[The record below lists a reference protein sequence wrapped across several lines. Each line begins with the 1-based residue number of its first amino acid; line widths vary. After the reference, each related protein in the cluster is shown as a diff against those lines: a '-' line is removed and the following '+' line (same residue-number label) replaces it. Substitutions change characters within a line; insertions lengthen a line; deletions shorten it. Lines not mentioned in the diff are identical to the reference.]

1 MKFDEQTLAD
11 LEIVPSRGVKTS
23 IFDFFNS
30 AETSGGK
37 KKLERF
43 FTDGIQNTAQIL
55 TTQETLKYLVK
66 HVDSWDFPFEDRLL
80 KDTLRYLKLRIDPT
94 NATNVLEL
102 KIIKMRFKEN
112 YFDQHAG
119 MLTMRKFLGKLQEFA
134 HEHSSEENLPSRI
147 SKMLKE
153 ISDFLAN
160 PEMVTFMKEV
170 NGGEVA
176 LKYVYRFDKFF
187 RTEGLTQA
195 LSLIDICFEFDVYL
209 AFADVIEEKNFAFPE
224 IVSADMPVFNVKG
237 LYHPFITDP
246 KCYDLN
252 LSNGNGFIFLTG
264 PNMAGKTTF
273 LKACGVSLYLAHLGL
288 AVPAES
294 MEITIFDSLVSSIE
308 TQDDLQLGYSYFYSE
323 VRRVKSVAETIRS
336 SESSFIILD
345 ELFKGTNVHDA
356 YEASKKVIQ
365 GFANWQNHI
374 YFLSSHLIE
383 LVEDEETKK
392 LMNCKCFDA
401 EVIDGEFHFP
411 YTLNDGVSDKRLGLM
426 ILEREKVFEILSKA
440 S

>member
-1 MKFDEQTLAD
+1 MKFDDQTLTD
-11 LEIVPSRGVKTS
+11 LEILPTRGVKTS

-37 KKLERF
+37 KRLERF
-43 FTDGIQNTAQIL
+43 FADGIQNTAQIL

-66 HVDSWDFPFEDRLL
+66 NVESWDFPFEDRLL
-80 KDTLRYLKLRIDPT
+80 KDAKRYLKLRIDPT
-94 NATNVLEL
+94 HAKNILEL
-102 KIIKMRFKEN
+102 KIVKMRFKEN
-112 YFDQHAG
+112 YYDQHAG
-119 MLTMRKFLGKLQEFA
+119 LLTMRKFLGQLQGFV
-134 HEHSSEENLPSRI
+134 HKHSSEENLPSRI
-147 SKMLKE
+147 SQILKE
-153 ISDFLAN
+153 ISNFLSNSETA
-160 PEMVTFMKEV
+160 VFMKEV

-176 LKYVYRFDKFF
+176 LKYVYRFDNLF
-187 RTEGLTQA
+187 RSEVLNEA
-195 LSLIDICFEFDVYL
+195 LNLIEICFELDVYL
-209 AFADVIEEKNFAFPE
+209 AFSDIIEEKNFTFPE
-224 IVSADMPVFNVKG
+224 IVSADTPIFNVKG
-237 LYHPFITDP
+237 LYHPFIKDP
-246 KCYDLN
+246 ICYDLN
-252 LSNGNGFIFLTG
+252 LSDGNGFIFLTG

-336 SESSFIILD
+336 SESAFIILD

-365 GFANWQNHI
+365 GFSNWKNHI

-426 ILEREKVFEILSKA
+426 ILEREKVFEILNNA